1 MTISDQ
7 INTDFMTAYKAKDE
21 AKSSALRMLKSAIKN
36 AEIEKRSTL
45 NDTETIKLLRKE
57 LKSREEAAADYSKGG
72 RAEMAD
78 KEENEASL
86 IKGYLPAEISDDDI
100 KTIIE
105 SAASEQNITSIS
117 DFGKLMSAL
126 MPKVA
131 GKADGSRVSA
141 LAREYLN
148 NA

>member
-7 INTDFMTAYKAKDE
+7 INSDFMEAYKTKDE
-21 AKSSALRMLKSAIKN
+21 AKSSALRMLKYAIKN
-36 AEIEKRSTL
+36 AEIEKRSAL
-45 NDTETIKLLRKE
+45 DELETVKLLRKE
-57 LKSREEAAADYSKGG
+57 LKSREEAVADYSKGG
-72 RAEMAD
+72 RADMAG
-78 KEENEASL
+78 KEKNEAKL
-86 IKGYLPAEISDDDI
+86 IQQYLPAEISDDDI
-100 KTIIE
+100 KKIIE
-105 SAASEQNITSIS
+105 TTASKQNITEIS

>member
-7 INTDFMTAYKAKDE
+7 INADFMEAYKAKDG
-21 AKSSALRMLKSAIKN
+21 AKSSALRMLKNAIKN
-36 AEIEKRSTL
+36 AEIEKRSPL
-45 NDTETIKLLRKE
+45 DDTETIKLLRKE
-57 LKSREEAAADYSKGG
+57 LKSREEATADYNKGG
-72 RAEMAD
+72 RGEMAE
-78 KEENEASL
+78 KEENEAKL
-86 IKGYLPAEISDDDI
+86 ISTYLPAEMSDEDI
-100 KTIIE
+100 KKIIE
-105 SAASEQNITSIS
+105 STSSEQNISSIS

-126 MPKVA
+126 MPKVT